1 MQRYGITIYSRAVAD
16 HNKTKFFRGVGV
28 TETNLPKPKNIT
40 ICSAEILDL
49 DF

>member
-28 TETNLPKPKNIT
+28 TVTNLPKPKNIT
-40 ICSAEILDL
+40 ICWSEILDL